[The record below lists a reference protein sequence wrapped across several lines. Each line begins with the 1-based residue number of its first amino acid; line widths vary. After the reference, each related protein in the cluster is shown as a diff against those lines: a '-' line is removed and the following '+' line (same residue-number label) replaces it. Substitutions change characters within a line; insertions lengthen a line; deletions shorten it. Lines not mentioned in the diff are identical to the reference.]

1 MLTLA
6 GLLAGLATAAG
17 FAEASADQSRGTQP
31 AASGRQAVPAVQRI
45 RVFDAAPLRFE
56 ETRPERTDDTFVV
69 RWESQVA
76 ARVMDLP
83 DPRPGGERLSIRAI
97 LTVRPGPVDADA
109 DAGRPVVDPWTR
121 LGTVTVAPVGDGVA
135 METELIRFT
144 TGYGAGGRYEADV
157 TALAPL
163 LRGRRLIRCFI
174 ATYGDTPG
182 WEASLELVYERSA
195 TGRRDALLAA
205 PVFDAPHVDAVQ
217 PTITRTL
224 TVPAG
229 TDTPRLRIL
238 TTGHA
243 TDGAGANEFVSAV
256 HELRVDGRLVAR
268 WRPWRENGPELRPL
282 NPWAGTIN
290 VGPGR
295 DLRACDLDR
304 SGWGPGL
311 AVEPLVIP
319 LPELTPGL
327 REIELRILGIRPAD
341 PGTGAH
347 GYFSVNAT
355 LLGDRIWD

>member
-1 MLTLA
+1 MLSLA

-17 FAEASADQSRGTQP
+17 LAEASSAQSRGTP
-31 AASGRQAVPAVQRI
+31 AAAGGRQTVPAVQRV
-45 RVFDAAPLRFE
+45 RVFDAALLRFE
-56 ETRPERTDDTFVV
+56 ETRPERTDGTFVV

-76 ARVMDLP
+76 TKVMDLP

-121 LGTVTVAPVGDGVA
+121 LGTVTVAPVGDGPA

-205 PVFDAPHVDAVQ
+205 PVFDDPHVDAVE
-217 PTITRTL
+217 PTIIRTL

-229 TDTPRLRIL
+229 TDTPRLRII

-243 TDGAGANEFVSAV
+243 TDGTGANEFVSAV

-268 WRPWRENGPELRPL
+268 WRPWRENGPELRTL

-295 DLRACDLDR
+295 DLRACYLDR
-304 SGWGPGL
+304 SGWAPGL
-311 AVEPLVIP
+311 AVDPLVIP

-355 LLGDRIWD
+355 LLGDRTWD